1 MKWKEINSI
10 WEEFVWERR
19 RRISSLRP
27 VQIFYIQ
34 GGIDWDKLQ
43 SRRFKISAGEDEPVN
58 GGVVNSRVVNGGN
71 RDLFL
76 DPVMKFWW
84 SRIVINIRWRVEEI
98 IM

>member
-1 MKWKEINSI
+1 M
-10 WEEFVWERR
+10 
-19 RRISSLRP
+19 RP

-71 RDLFL
+71 GDLFL

-84 SRIVINIRWRVEEI
+84 SRIVINIRWRVGEYYYVVYIVGRVGDVWLENGGI
-98 IM
+98 R